1 MRPQAD
7 LVPGHGRLRTS
18 KMDKSVER
26 TAPITPKK
34 LAEEL
39 RIAPLANLN
48 RKPKS
53 EALALVYSLA
63 ERYPGLLGM
72 TSTVG
77 IPIGADR
84 FKGSG
89 GSALFLSARICIAVS
104 PGHLG
109 SITK

>member
-1 MRPQAD
+1 
-7 LVPGHGRLRTS
+7 
-18 KMDKSVER
+18 MDKSVER
-26 TAPITPKK
+26 TAPITPKE

-53 EALALVYSLA
+53 PEALALVYSLA
-63 ERYPGLLGM
+63 ERYPELLGM

-84 FKGSG
+84 FKGPG
-89 GSALFLSARICIAVS
+89 GSALF
-104 PGHLG
+104 
-109 SITK
+109 